1 MHLFD
6 FQNYTLILSHD
17 PCDIFRH
24 YNVNEMHGLNLKD
37 CTEHKNTTENAYM
50 AGFCNL
56 SPIDSKPFVFI
67 NLSRCSSND
76 IKLMGLVMHELSHL
90 FWLLNNNNL
99 QEKEEEIIT
108 NAELESYKI
117 VDIIKNIQ

>member
-1 MHLFD
+1 M
-6 FQNYTLILSHD
+6 Y
-17 PCDIFRH
+17 
-24 YNVNEMHGLNLKD
+24 GLNLKD
-37 CTEHKNTTENAYM
+37 CTEHQNTTENAYM

-56 SPIDSKPFVFI
+56 SPIDGKPFVFI
-67 NLSRCSSND
+67 NLSRCGNND
-76 IKLMGLVMHELSHL
+76 IQLMGLVMHELSHL